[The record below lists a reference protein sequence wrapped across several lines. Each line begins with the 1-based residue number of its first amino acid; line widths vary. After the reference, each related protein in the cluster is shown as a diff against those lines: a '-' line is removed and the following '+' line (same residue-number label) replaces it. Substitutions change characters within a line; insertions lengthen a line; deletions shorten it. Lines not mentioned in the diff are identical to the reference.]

1 MTLDEARQSI
11 EWPVLVAIGA
21 SFALGE
27 AIRTTGGGDVFAG
40 AIASVGVTSPWLAM
54 VLLYVGTAVL
64 TELITNN
71 AAAALMFPLGLA
83 LAERFGASPL
93 PFVVAVMFA
102 ASASFSTPIGYQTN
116 MMVMGPGGYKFV
128 DFLRAGLVLQVV
140 CGVVTV
146 VTVPW
151 VFPF

>member
-1 MTLDEARQSI
+1 
-11 EWPVLVAIGA
+11 
-21 SFALGE
+21 
-27 AIRTTGGGDVFAG
+27 
-40 AIASVGVTSPWLAM
+40 M

-146 VTVPW
+146 VMVPW